1 VTVADGITEPSRV
14 TETGLPLVSDEQSR
28 GEKMRRLALPALG
41 IMFVV
46 VLSNVLV
53 QFPINRW
60 VTWGAFVYPVGYLIS
75 ELTNRWAGPAQA
87 RRVAWVGFGVA
98 AVLSSILAT
107 PRIAM
112 ASSSAFLIS
121 QMLDVAV
128 FNRLRQQAWWRAP
141 LVASVVASVIDTFIF
156 FSLAFGGT
164 HVLWLPLAVGDL
176 GVKIVLA
183 VVLLFPYRLAIRTLV
198 VFSPSERLER

>member
-1 VTVADGITEPSRV
+1 MIDGIAEPSRGAD
-14 TETGLPLVSDEQSR
+14 TGLLPSDDGQSR
-28 GEKMRRLALPALG
+28 GEKMQRLALPALS

-53 QFPINRW
+53 QFPINSW

-87 RRVAWVGFGVA
+87 RRVAGVGFGVA

-107 PRIAM
+107 PRIAF
-112 ASSSAFLIS
+112 ASSSAFLVS

-128 FNRLRQQAWWRAP
+128 FNRLRRQAWWRAP
-141 LVASVVASVIDTFIF
+141 LVASVFASVIDTFIF

-164 HVLWLPLAVGDL
+164 HVPWLPLVRF
-176 GVKIVLA
+176 VK
-183 VVLLFPYRLAIRTLV
+183 
-198 VFSPSERLER
+198 

>member
-1 VTVADGITEPSRV
+1 MADGITEPSRASS
-14 TETGLPLVSDEQSR
+14 TGLTLVSDEQSR

-107 PRIAM
+107 PRIAL
-112 ASSSAFLIS
+112 ASSSAFLVS

-128 FNRLRQQAWWRAP
+128 FNRLRRQAWWRAP
-141 LVASVVASVIDTFIF
+141 LAASVFASVIDTFIF

-164 HVLWLPLAVGDL
+164 HVAWLPLAFGDL
-176 GVKIVLA
+176 GVKLLMA
-183 VVLLFPYRLAIRTLV
+183 VVLLIPFGIAVRGVSRIYGR
-198 VFSPSERLER
+198 SS